1 MHEQIPSACRCK
13 SERLLAASECNPD
26 SVGDADRQIAS
37 APTAACSKMPK
48 VFHASQTG
56 IGITRCHL
64 LEMQFSNIYND
75 PMKGT
80 LCFARCRG
88 SLFSLNR
95 SGDFFDAKISQ
106 SEKPRLTS
114 LRERERE
121 REREQDSCLTRGKL
135 RSPFLST
142 TEPSGTRGPRKRA
155 CILFRAVSVPCGQQG
170 SRQYLCRRNCPPTSK
185 GVSKRIN
192 FTRRR
197 EKGVNI

>member
-1 MHEQIPSACRCK
+1 VRHARKCRK
-13 SERLLAASECNPD
+13 YFARLRRLLVSLD
-26 SVGDADRQIAS
+26 V
-37 APTAACSKMPK
+37 
-48 VFHASQTG
+48 
-56 IGITRCHL
+56 TRWKCGSPL
-64 LEMQFSNIYND
+64 YDND
-75 PMKGT
+75 PIKGT

-95 SGDFFDAKISQ
+95 LRDFFDARTI
-106 SEKPRLTS
+106 RLAKRKTETRAR
-114 LRERERE
+114 LERESTR
-121 REREQDSCLTRGKL
+121 DSCLTRGEL